1 MSNLNKDLDGK
12 YLDSI
17 FLISFLL
24 NIGVSGIDAFMMNM
38 ASENK
43 GKQYEE
49 NMKDMDTLPVR
60 QNKKGVTMPP
70 RRPASG
76 IPSGPGSGKKTKTL
90 GRGASPGKLDKI
102 HDLERENTT
111 LKTKE
116 NLLSSEIGK
125 MKTKLRRLEEMMKKR
140 GNPSNESMIPA
151 DV

>member
-1 MSNLNKDLDGK
+1 
-12 YLDSI
+12 
-17 FLISFLL
+17 
-24 NIGVSGIDAFMMNM
+24 MMNM